1 MKNSIY
7 LVLLLLFPFLLNA
20 QSNPKK
26 LDTENKVSIRQILN
40 ESITAEELSAQLHFI
55 ASDFFQGRKAGTSAE
70 RAVAH
75 YLASYYKGH
84 GIPPLNGSVTSN
96 LDAYFQPFEISI
108 PNNNGK
114 SQNVLA
120 FIEGT
125 QLKDEVVILVAHYDH
140 LGADA
145 SLAGDSVFNG
155 AADDASGT
163 VALMELAEAFLD
175 AKEQGLSTN
184 RSILFLHAG
193 AEEIGVLGSNFF
205 VRNSPVPL
213 EKIVAVVNLDGVGG
227 SDKPGA
233 DNASNYVYLLHND
246 STSQPLAELTKHL
259 NSSYEIGLDILNPHN
274 PERYNSDHKPFE
286 YELIPFIYFSSGLT
300 EYYHKVSDEAET
312 IDYDHMTK
320 IVKLIFA
327 SSWHLSND
335 QIEQGRILRSQFK
348 KTGAYYCVPC
358 GCASDSKEFTS
369 DGSCPDC
376 HMVLQPKW
384 VKSD

>member
-1 MKNSIY
+1 MKN
-7 LVLLLLFPFLLNA
+7 LHLLLLLLFPAFVKA
-20 QSNPKK
+20 Q
-26 LDTENKVSIRQILN
+26 NKPDQPGAKSKAPILEILN
-40 ESITAEELSAQLHFI
+40 QSITAEELSAQLHFI
-55 ASDFFQGRKAGTSAE
+55 ASDFFQGRKAGTNAE

-84 GIPPLNGSVTSN
+84 GIPPLNGIVTSN
-96 LDAYFQPFEISI
+96 LDTYFQPFEISI
-108 PNNNGK
+108 PNNSGK

-120 FIEGT
+120 FIKGT

-140 LGADA
+140 LGADT
-145 SLAGDSVFNG
+145 SLAGDSIFNG

-175 AKEQGLSTN
+175 AKERGLNIN

-213 EKIVAVVNLDGVGG
+213 GKIKAVINLDGVGG
-227 SDKPGA
+227 TDKPGA

-259 NSSYEIGLDILNPHN
+259 NSSYEIELDILKPDNPQ
-274 PERYNSDHKPFE
+274 RYNSDHKPFE
-286 YELIPFIYFSSGLT
+286 YELIPSIYFSSGLT
-300 EYYHKVSDEAET
+300 EHYHKVSDEPET
-312 IDYDHMTK
+312 IDYNHMAK
-320 IVKLIFA
+320 IVKLVFA

-335 QIEQGRILRSQFK
+335 QIEQPWIVRTQFK

-358 GCASDSKEFTS
+358 GCASDSEAFTS
-369 DGSCPDC
+369 DGYCTDC
-376 HMVLQPKW
+376 HMTLQPKW
-384 VKSD
+384 GKSD